1 MRNSLIISFCLLALF
16 FASCQGRGA
25 APAFVFTGD
34 FVTIAHRG
42 ASGHAPEHT
51 MSAYDLAVS
60 SGADY
65 IEIDLQ
71 MTKDGELI
79 ALHDLE
85 VDRTTNGSGRASLM
99 TLKEIKAL
107 DAGSWFNK
115 QNPQS
120 AEPSYEDLEIPTLE
134 EIFQRYGTTVNYY
147 IETKSTG
154 MENKLINLLREYS
167 IIGSD
172 SKVILQSFY
181 SKSLKKIHRLAPGIP
196 LIQLY
201 RYKEQAKMTTR
212 ELRSLEKYAAG
223 IGANFDMVDEEYI
236 KKAHSH
242 GLAVHLFT
250 VNTDKAIQRAVEMGA
265 DGVFTDYPE
274 KVKRKNLLSKG
285 GLKFKQPE

>member
-1 MRNSLIISFCLLALF
+1 MKNSLIISFYLLVLLF
-16 FASCQGRGA
+16 AGCEGRGV
-25 APAFVFTGD
+25 APAFVLTDD

-42 ASGHAPEHT
+42 ASGYAPEHT
-51 MSAYDLAVS
+51 IPAYDLAVS

-85 VDRTTNGSGRASLM
+85 VDRTTNRPGRASLM

-107 DAGSWFNK
+107 DAGSWFNE

-120 AEPSYEDLEIPTLE
+120 ADPSYEKLEIPTLD
-134 EIFQRYGTTVNYY
+134 EIFQRYGRTVNYY
-147 IETKSTG
+147 IETKSVG
-154 MENKLINLLREYS
+154 MEDKLIHLLREYS
-167 IIGSD
+167 ILGSE
-172 SKVILQSFY
+172 SKVIIQSFY
-181 SKSLKKIHRLAPGIP
+181 SKSLKKIHQLEPGIP

-201 RYKEQAKMTTR
+201 RYKEQAKLSDR
-212 ELRSLEKYAAG
+212 ELKSLDKYAAG
-223 IGANFDMVDEEYI
+223 IGVNFDMVDEEYI

-242 GLAVHLFT
+242 GLAIHLFT
-250 VNTDKAIQRAVEMGA
+250 VNTDEGIQRAVEVGA

-274 KVKRKNLLSKG
+274 KASFLYRH
-285 GLKFKQPE
+285 